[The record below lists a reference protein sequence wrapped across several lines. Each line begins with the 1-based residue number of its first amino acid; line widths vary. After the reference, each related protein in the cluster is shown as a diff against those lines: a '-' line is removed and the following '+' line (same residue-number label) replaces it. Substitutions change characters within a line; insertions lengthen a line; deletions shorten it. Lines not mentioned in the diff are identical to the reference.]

1 VTSRTALKL
10 LAWLLL
16 LALAIVTVA
25 PIEFRPVT
33 SLPPQVERGT
43 ALLVIGFVFGL
54 AYPRHIVV
62 MSVLLLV
69 STSVFEA
76 LQLLEPGRHARW
88 SDLAVKLAGGGFGL
102 VLGWLL
108 THRFRPDR

>member
-1 VTSRTALKL
+1 LLKL

-33 SLPPQVERGT
+33 PLPPQLERGT

-62 MSVLLLV
+62 MSVLLLA
-69 STSVFEA
+69 STCLFEA

-88 SDLAVKLAGGGFGL
+88 GDLAVKLVGGGFGL
-102 VLGWLL
+102 FLGWLF
-108 THRFRPDR
+108 TRRIRPGR